1 MYEDLEIT
9 SEQEVLIESANKLYA
24 AHILTDEEY
33 GTLINRI
40 DSIKDSE

>member
-9 SEQEVLIESANKLYA
+9 SEQEVLIEAANKLYA
-24 AHILTDEEY
+24 SNILTEEEY

-40 DSIKDSE
+40 DSIKESE